1 LNIKIDPEFASLI
14 PPLTDE
20 EFEGLKSSI
29 LTEGC
34 RDALVLWN
42 GVLIDGHNRY
52 KICTENNIQ
61 FKTVA
66 MDFHDRNEAM
76 RWMIKNQKA
85 RRNLTAYAL
94 GLLQLKDIEMLS
106 EIGREKQRSAGGDRK
121 SQEYKE
127 KNALCEFTQ
136 SDPAEPKT
144 DVKKELA
151 QRIGSGEQTA
161 SRIITVNKK
170 IERAK
175 AENKQ
180 IAGQRPEDLHR
191 KLMTGETTINKAY
204 TDIKRAEKEEKREVE
219 RQENAAKIET
229 LHTPLEAQGLFQ
241 TIVIDPPW
249 DWGDEGDV
257 NQFGR
262 AKPDYHTM
270 PIEDIKSLPVDRIS
284 DDNCHLYLWVT
295 NRSLPKAFDLISAWG
310 FRYITCITW
319 VKPSIGMGNYFRGD
333 TEQVLFAVKGSQPL
347 KRHDVGTHFNAQ
359 RGKGHSAKPD
369 EFYDL
374 VESCSYAPF
383 IDIFGRRIRDG
394 WSVWGE
400 NG

>member
-1 LNIKIDPEFASLI
+1 MNIKIDPEFASLI

-20 EFEGLKSSI
+20 EFEGLKSNI

-42 GVLIDGHNRY
+42 DTLVDGHNRH
-52 KICTENNIQ
+52 KICTENGIP
-61 FKTVA
+61 FDTVQ
-66 MDFHDRNEAM
+66 MEFENRTDVIN
-76 RWMIKNQKA
+76 WIIKNQFG
-85 RRNLTAYAL
+85 RRNLPAYVRAKLAL
-94 GLLQLKDIEMLS
+94 RLKPI
-106 EIGREKQRSAGGDRK
+106 IAEKA
-121 SQEYKE
+121 KE
-127 KNALCEFTQ
+127 KEHERKTTLQKSAKSYMPEFDTR
-136 SDPAEPKT
+136 D
-144 DVKKELA
+144 ELA
-151 QRIGSGEQTA
+151 KIAGVSHDTIAKVE
-161 SRIITVNKK
+161 K
-170 IERAK
+170 IEAK
-175 AENKQ
+175 AT
-180 IAGQRPEDLHR
+180 PEVKRQLE
-191 KLMTGETTINKAY
+191 KGETTINKAF
-204 TDIKRAEKEEKREVE
+204 TEIKRAEKEEKREVE

-270 PIEDIKSLPVDRIS
+270 PIEEIKSLPVGRIA